1 MHGTLTAPEERFLV
15 CPEKTS
21 LEISLRRFPQ
31 VHHFVHYS
39 ATGPGGEHSLKKFTQ
54 ITRFFFSSENVHKE
68 RQIQQLYILNWVTFL
83 WDGVFF
89 PDVVTRCGIFLMYL
103 LLNF

>member
-1 MHGTLTAPEERFLV
+1 MHGTLTAPEERCSV
-15 CPEKTS
+15 CPEKPS
-21 LEISLRRFPQ
+21 LEISLHRFPQ
-31 VHHFVHYS
+31 VHHFVLHS

-89 PDVVTRCGIFLMYL
+89 PML
-103 LLNF
+103 